1 MKLDIK
7 DVLKQVRKIEIVNR
21 ILVESTLQGAYRSS
35 FKGQGM
41 EFVDVRE
48 YVPGDD
54 VRNIDWNVTARTQ
67 VAHVKQFEEER
78 EMTVLLLID
87 ASGSS
92 DFGTVNRLKRQ
103 MAIEFCASMAF
114 SAIKNNDRVGLVMF
128 TDKIEH
134 YIPPSKGTSHIMRVI
149 RDMIA
154 FEPESMKTDINACLE
169 FLTHIVKK
177 KCTAFLVSDFITEID
192 YEENLKRA
200 NYRHDVNAL
209 IMTDRRE
216 REIPNIGIVE
226 LQDPETGKKIV
237 VDTGSKKA
245 RQQFKAITSEHREK
259 MANILTRC
267 HVDFT
272 NLDTGESYVN
282 AIVNFFKQRQG
293 RKRK

>member
-7 DVLKQVRKIEIVNR
+7 DVLRQVRKIEIVNR

-54 VRNIDWNVTARTQ
+54 IRNIDWNVTARTQ
-67 VAHVKQFEEER
+67 VPHVKQFEEER
-78 EMTVLLLID
+78 EMTVMLMVD
-87 ASGSS
+87 ASGSA
-92 DFGTVNRLKRQ
+92 DFGTINRLKRQ

-114 SAIKNNDRVGLVMF
+114 SAVKNNDRVGLVMF
-128 TDKIEH
+128 TDRIEH
-134 YIPPSKGTSHIMRVI
+134 YIPPKKGSGHIMRVI

-154 FEPESMKTDINACLE
+154 FEPESSRTDINTCLE
-169 FLTHIVKK
+169 FLTHIIKK
-177 KCTAFLVSDFITEID
+177 KSTVFLVSDFITEVD

-200 NYRHDVNAL
+200 NYRHDINAL
-209 IMTDRRE
+209 VMTDRRE
-216 REIPNIGIVE
+216 REMPNIGIIE
-226 LQDPETGKKIV
+226 LQDPETGQKV
-237 VDTGSKKA
+237 VIDTGSKKA
-245 RQQFKAITSEHREK
+245 RQQFEELTAKHRSD
-259 MANILTRC
+259 MAGIFTRC

-272 NLDTGESYVN
+272 ELDTNDSYVN
-282 AIVNFFKQRQG
+282 ALINFFKRRLG

>member
-7 DVLKQVRKIEIVNR
+7 DVLRQVRKIEIVNR

-78 EMTVLLLID
+78 EMTVLLMLD
-87 ASGSS
+87 TSASS

-134 YIPPSKGTSHIMRVI
+134 YIPPQKGTSHIMRVI

-154 FEPESMKTDINACLE
+154 FEPQSAKTDINAGLE

-177 KCTAFLVSDFITEID
+177 KCTAFLVSDFITTSD

-216 REIPNIGIVE
+216 REMPDVGIIE
-226 LQDPETGKKIV
+226 LQDPETGEKV
-237 VDTGSKKA
+237 VIDTGSKKV
-245 RQQFKAITSEHREK
+245 REQFKQLTARHREQ
-259 MANILTRC
+259 MTGIFTRC
-267 HVDFT
+267 HVDHT
-272 NLDTGESYVN
+272 NLDTNESYVN
-282 AIVNFFKQRQG
+282 AIVSFFKRRQG
-293 RKRK
+293 RKKR